1 MRVHHIALVTP
12 KVGPI
17 ADFYQQLFQVEETAR
32 HHDVQGLRSVWLDL
46 DGVILMIERGQRGQG
61 GWHMLSLAI
70 EPERRAHWVAR
81 LKEHGA
87 GPTGET
93 GFTVYG
99 KDPDGN
105 AFGLS
110 HYPEVL

>member
-1 MRVHHIALVTP
+1 
-12 KVGPI
+12 
-17 ADFYQQLFQVEETAR
+17 
-32 HHDVQGLRSVWLDL
+32 LDL

-70 EPERRAHWVAR
+70 APERRAHWAAR
-81 LKEHGA
+81 LKACGA

-93 GFTVYG
+93 GFTLYG
-99 KDPDGN
+99 EDPDGN

-110 HYPEVL
+110 HYPEVLQA